1 MIARFVH
8 EYALRIAIQATGAI
22 RVIPYAQ
29 KMCGVRLDLT
39 LENEQDREQNLT
51 TLSLKRHQDK
61 KEVIDNNR
69 QK

>member
-1 MIARFVH
+1 
-8 EYALRIAIQATGAI
+8 
-22 RVIPYAQ
+22 
-29 KMCGVRLDLT
+29 MCGVRLDLT
-39 LENEQDREQNLT
+39 FEDEQDGEQNLT